1 MEEITNLVQEAKAT
15 IDEFE
20 RFIFENH
27 HGKYI
32 SVKEFTKRM
41 FSRIG
46 YTESQLRLGSV
57 DEDTKDKLESIINDV
72 TSIKEAFI
80 NGNNVEII
88 VDSEGHYTTQ
98 EIDEQT
104 IPTKFDDFKPIES
117 SAVKITDYNPEEEK
131 ENLIKFP
138 EDNGNPLVEE
148 MVSPTVDTLTEPLL
162 EEAEVPVIEIPSY
175 EQEEKQAS
183 TSSEMTEQVPSD
195 VPGVPDFEQALDV
208 AAIDAFLNESGI
220 KENIGMPD
228 TPAEPA
234 LKL

>member
-1 MEEITNLVQEAKAT
+1 MEEITNLVQEAKNT

-104 IPTKFDDFKPIES
+104 IPTKFDDFKPIKS

-131 ENLIKFP
+131 LTDIP
-138 EDNGNPLVEE
+138 EEGNPIMEE

-183 TSSEMTEQVPSD
+183 TSGEMTEQVPSD
-195 VPGVPDFEQALDV
+195 VPEVPDFEQALDV

>member
-1 MEEITNLVQEAKAT
+1 MEEITNLVQEAKNT

-32 SVKEFTKRM
+32 TVREFTKRM

-131 ENLIKFP
+131 ENLFKFP
-138 EDNGNPLVEE
+138 EDNGDPLLEE
-148 MVSPTVDTLTEPLL
+148 MVSPITTE
-162 EEAEVPVIEIPSY
+162 ETVPVIEMPNY
-175 EQEEKQAS
+175 EQEKEQMMD
-183 TSSEMTEQVPSD
+183 TSGEMPEGT
-195 VPGVPDFEQALDV
+195 PGDVPDFEQALDV